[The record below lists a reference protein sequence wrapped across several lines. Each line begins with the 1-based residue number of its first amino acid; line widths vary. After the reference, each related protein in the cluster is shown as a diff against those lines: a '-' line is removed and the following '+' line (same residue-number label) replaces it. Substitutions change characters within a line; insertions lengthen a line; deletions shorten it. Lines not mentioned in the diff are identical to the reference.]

1 MKFSNMAA
9 LAGGFLILGA
19 CGGGSSLGGLDAEAT
34 YVVALNSAGEV
45 PTPKATSATG
55 TATIIV
61 YSDRIQ
67 YQLTATNIIGITMAH
82 IHNGAPGIAGPVVVT
97 LYMPGTPSGGVSGI
111 FANGT
116 ITASDLPAGT
126 TFDALKTLILGGNAY
141 VNVRTT
147 ANPAGEIRGQIR

>member
-1 MKFSNMAA
+1 MKFFKMAA
-9 LAGGFLILGA
+9 MASGFLILGG

-34 YVVALNSAGEV
+34 YVVALNAANEV

-55 TATIIV
+55 TATVIV
-61 YSDRIQ
+61 YPDRLQ
-67 YQLTATNIIGITMAH
+67 YQITATNINGITMAH
-82 IHNGAPGIAGPVVVT
+82 IHSGAPGVAGPVVVT
-97 LYMPGTPSGGVSGI
+97 LYKPGTPSGGVSGI
-111 FANGT
+111 FASGT

-147 ANPAGEIRGQIR
+147 ANPSGEIRGQIR